1 MHSPSTA
8 PQAIILA
15 GPNGAGKTT
24 AAPVLLRD
32 ELHVPTYVNA
42 DVIAQGL
49 SGFAPESADR
59 EAGEILLRRL
69 DQLQAHRASFAFE
82 TTLSGRGHARRVRD
96 LIRDGYA
103 VHLLYIWLPDAE
115 HAVARV
121 RLRVMHGGH
130 AVPEETIR
138 RRYNRSLH
146 NLSNLYMPLA
156 STWRVYDG
164 RGFAQGHGVP
174 LIAHGGLNRTAR
186 IQDDQ
191 AWKLVT
197 GQLSTIRR
205 GEPK

>member
-1 MHSPSTA
+1 
-8 PQAIILA
+8 
-15 GPNGAGKTT
+15 
-24 AAPVLLRD
+24 
-32 ELHVPTYVNA
+32 
-42 DVIAQGL
+42 
-49 SGFAPESADR
+49 
-59 EAGEILLRRL
+59 
-69 DQLQAHRASFAFE
+69 
-82 TTLSGRGHARRVRD
+82 
-96 LIRDGYA
+96 
-103 VHLLYIWLPDAE
+103 
-115 HAVARV
+115 
-121 RLRVMHGGH
+121 MHGGH